1 MGAGASLINRN
12 IKEEGVRCPKCKGKG
27 VISTSSY
34 GAVTCPNCEGKGF
47 LQDTSEEEK
56 ASAKGKSPAKR
67 SGEGRKKEGET
78 FISGIAKKLGL
89 LREKASVIVVGLD
102 NSGKT
107 TLLNFL
113 KPETRGAVNEV
124 TPTIGFT
131 LERFRRGKLDFTCFD
146 MSGQSKYRSLW
157 ETYYKNCDAI
167 IWVVDSADPLRMC
180 VVKDEFRMMLSHKD
194 IEGRHSPILFFS
206 NKMDIEA
213 AMAPEAVVD
222 ELELPRIRDREWHV
236 SACNAIS
243 GKGVDEGL
251 SWLMRAIAQTR
262 E

>member
-1 MGAGASLINRN
+1 MGSGASL
-12 IKEEGVRCPKCKGKG
+12 KKGPYATSCPKCKGKG

-34 GAVTCPNCEGKGF
+34 GAVTCPDCEGKGSIPGTNDEEIESPGVKE
-47 LQDTSEEEK
+47 QSED
-56 ASAKGKSPAKR
+56 AAGAP
-67 SGEGRKKEGET
+67 KKTDT
-78 FISGIAKKLGL
+78 FITSVAKKIGI

-113 KPETRGAVNEV
+113 KPETRGMVSEV
-124 TPTIGFT
+124 TPTIGLT
-131 LERFRRGKLDFTCFD
+131 LEQFRRGKLDFTCFD

-157 ETYYKNCDAI
+157 EKYYENCDAI

-194 IEGRHSPILFFS
+194 IESKAAPILFFA
-206 NKMDIEA
+206 NKMDVES
-213 AMAPEAVVD
+213 AMSPETVVD
-222 ELELPRIRDREWHV
+222 ELELGRLRDREWHV
-236 SACNAIS
+236 GACNAIS

-251 SWLMRAIAQTR
+251 DWLIR
-262 E
+262 EIEKGRK